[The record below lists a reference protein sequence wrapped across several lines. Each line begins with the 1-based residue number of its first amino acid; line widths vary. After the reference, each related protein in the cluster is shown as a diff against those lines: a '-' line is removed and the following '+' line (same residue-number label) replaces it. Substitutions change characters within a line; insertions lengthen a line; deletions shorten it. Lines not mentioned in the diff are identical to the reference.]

1 MSLGLRSKQTL
12 SGLKKSYVSDV
23 EKIQAQNDKTTAL
36 FKGQD
41 LENQL
46 FENINQEKNYK
57 RASAKIDF
65 YLSIVTAVACS
76 LEELKHFLSY
86 TKS

>member
-23 EKIQAQNDKTTAL
+23 EKIQAQNDTTAL

-65 YLSIVTAVACS
+65 YLSIVTTVACS